1 MIVSQNEL
9 DDIHGQWL
17 YTFQYPI
24 GPVSVIKRA
33 QIRPD
38 GGGSYH
44 LDMAWGNKRQMKLSH
59 KDEARS
65 K

>member
-44 LDMAWGNKRQMKLSH
+44 LDMA
-59 KDEARS
+59 
-65 K
+65 